1 MPRGTA
7 LTGANIG
14 TGMALDWNRD
24 ALGMIFRFKNRL
36 HSWHPTTHT
45 QPHSLL
51 RESRRS
57 LIVKGRGWT
66 SLILLCHQT
75 ECKDWEGRTNEIN
88 PRARTCSTLKLMMRL
103 YSSCHIFRP

>member
-1 MPRGTA
+1 VRTNMTRGTA

-45 QPHSLL
+45 HISLL
-51 RESRRS
+51 RDSRRP
-57 LIVKGRGWT
+57 LITKG
-66 SLILLCHQT
+66 
-75 ECKDWEGRTNEIN
+75 
-88 PRARTCSTLKLMMRL
+88 
-103 YSSCHIFRP
+103 